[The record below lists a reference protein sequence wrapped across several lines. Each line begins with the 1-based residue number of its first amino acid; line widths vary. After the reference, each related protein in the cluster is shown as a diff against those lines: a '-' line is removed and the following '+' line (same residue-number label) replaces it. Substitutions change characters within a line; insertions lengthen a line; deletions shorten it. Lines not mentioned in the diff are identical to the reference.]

1 MILTNKILQLISA
14 YICAICSFFLGDL
27 NGLLKALIAFMIFDY
42 LTGIWAAY
50 KNKSLSSKI
59 GAEGIAKKVYIL
71 MLVSMANLLDTQVF
85 GGSAVCRNAIIGF
98 YIANEGLSISENA
111 VKIGVPVPKKFID
124 LLDQLKN
131 KEDK

>member
-1 MILTNKILQLISA
+1 
-14 YICAICSFFLGDL
+14 
-27 NGLLKALIAFMIFDY
+27 
-42 LTGIWAAY
+42 
-50 KNKSLSSKI
+50 
-59 GAEGIAKKVYIL
+59 
-71 MLVSMANLLDTQVF
+71 MANLLDTQVF

-111 VKIGVPVPKKFID
+111 IKIGVPVPKKFID